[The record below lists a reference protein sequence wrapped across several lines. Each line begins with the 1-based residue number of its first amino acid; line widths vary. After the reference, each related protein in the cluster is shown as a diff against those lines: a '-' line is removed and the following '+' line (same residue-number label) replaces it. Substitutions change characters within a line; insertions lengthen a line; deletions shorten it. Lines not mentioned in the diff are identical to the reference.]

1 MVAATFT
8 LAAVTLAAVTLR
20 VTVAGS
26 TPTRAA
32 RRSLK
37 SAASKVSTVPA
48 NVTTRSTSVS
58 DAPPGVSG
66 GGGLGDGGDGDGG
79 LGGGGLGGGGLGDG
93 GDGGGDDGGGSCG
106 LGAGLTATV
115 RKGVNEK
122 PRAA

>member
-1 MVAATFT
+1 MVAATF
-8 LAAVTLAAVTLR
+8 TLAAVTLR

-48 NVTTRSTSVS
+48 NVTTRATSVS

-66 GGGLGDGGDGDGG
+66 GGGLGEGG
-79 LGGGGLGGGGLGDG
+79 G
-93 GDGGGDDGGGSCG
+93 GDGGNDARSSTMC
-106 LGAGLTATV
+106 LPTS
-115 RKGVNEK
+115 RK
-122 PRAA
+122 